1 MKKLIT
7 FFLVLFSLKGFCQAD
22 FTVSSII
29 NKDLTY
35 TFGNGGRLIRI
46 SSDSTLFWRDLS
58 GSKEA
63 NEKTKTLHID
73 EHTLMTSWYNSDK
86 VFVTMLSDF
95 SKLKV
100 TGMVCWPDGKF
111 YPIEGKIQINYK

>member
-1 MKKLIT
+1 MKNLIV
-7 FFLVLFSLKGFCQAD
+7 FIPALFSLNAFSQTD
-22 FTVSSII
+22 LTVSSII

-35 TFGNGGRLIRI
+35 TFVNGSRLIRI
-46 SSDSTLFWRDLS
+46 SSDSTLFWRDAS
-58 GSKEA
+58 ASKEA
-63 NEKTKTLHID
+63 NEKTKTVHID
-73 EHTLMTSWYNSDK
+73 EKTLMTSWYNSDK

-111 YPIEGKIQINYK
+111 YPIEGKIHVNNK